1 MTREVE
7 ARLKISARDATGRT
21 FGAIASKLG
30 EIDKRADAFNRR
42 QGVMA
47 RQAQEMFGVIS
58 RYAAPAVLAYAAK
71 DALVDFA
78 ALERQMTRIGITAG
92 SSAEQTSKAFEQVQQ
107 VSKDMN
113 FDSVQPAI
121 EALDT
126 LVASGKSLEEAMAFL
141 PSVLAT
147 AQASGAATSDI
158 ANTGLKAASALKI
171 EASELQRAFDIM
183 VTGGKAGQ
191 FELKDMAR
199 EIPGLANSF
208 ATLGYEGEE
217 GLKRLVAILQTIRE
231 DTGDASSAAT
241 QAQNIF
247 GKMLSGDTIKKFSD
261 FGIDLRKEMEAARKT
276 GEDAVSAFVRLSKEA
291 VDGDYTKLPLLFTDQ
306 EFRLGMQSLMTSAD
320 SLEKFLKVMNSAEVD
335 GTVFRDLNRVMS
347 DTQASIDRMANSWEK
362 LKTSVG
368 GAIAPVAAPAMD
380 AVTSTLD
387 KRSAIRRGLEQS
399 GMTSVIDRE
408 AWMLKQLPFGAFSS
422 SREADRM
429 AMAGG
434 YRDRQFLM
442 DYRAGTE
449 ANKDDAFNVPQTREQ
464 RRALLKSADPSSIG
478 MAGMGGTLIEDAS
491 KAGDE
496 IKSRSEEAG
505 NNLAKGGEQAASAME
520 RAAQAIISAAAA
532 FSRLGSFSGGGGT
545 GVNANTGRSMPP
557 AAGRPAGTGRQ

>member
-21 FGAIASKLG
+21 FGAIAGKIG
-30 EIDKRADAFNRR
+30 EIDKKAAAFNQR
-42 QGVMA
+42 QGIMA

-92 SSAEQTSKAFEQVQQ
+92 ASAEQTAKAFDQVQQ
-107 VSKDMN
+107 VSRDMS

-141 PSVLAT
+141 PSVLST
-147 AQASGAATSDI
+147 AQASGAATADI
-158 ANTGLKAASALKI
+158 ANTGLKAADALKI
-171 EASELQRAFDIM
+171 QTNELQRAFDIM
-183 VTGGKAGQ
+183 VAGGKAGQ
-191 FELKDMAR
+191 FELKDMAQY
-199 EIPGLANSF
+199 IPGLANSF
-208 ATLGYEGEE
+208 ATLGYEGED
-217 GLKRLVAILQTIRE
+217 GLKKLVALLQTIRE
-231 DTGDASSAAT
+231 DTGDASAAAT

-247 GKMLSGDTIKKFSD
+247 GKMYSEETSNKFKK
-261 FGIDLRKEMEAARKT
+261 FGIDLRKEMEAAKAS
-276 GEDAVSAFVRLSKEA
+276 GEDAVSAFVRLSEQAIK
-291 VDGDYTKLPLLFTDQ
+291 GDYSKLPLLFSDQ
-306 EFRLGMQSLMTSAD
+306 EFRLGMQSLMTSAG
-320 SLEKFLKVMNSAEVD
+320 SLERFLKIMNSAEVD
-335 GTVFRDLNRVMS
+335 GTVFRDLNVVMS
-347 DTQASIDRMANSWEK
+347 DTQASIDRMASSWES
-362 LKTSVG
+362 LKTSLG
-368 GAIAPVAAPAMD
+368 GTIAPVAAPAMD
-380 AVTSTLD
+380 ALSSTLD
-387 KRSAIRRGLEQS
+387 RRSAIRRGLEKS
-399 GMTSVIDRE
+399 GMSSVVERE
-408 AWMLKQLPFGAFSS
+408 AWMLKQLPLGAFSS

-442 DYRAGTE
+442 DYRSGTE
-449 ANKDDAFNVPQTREQ
+449 AAKDDAFNVPKTRDQ
-464 RRALLKSADPSSIG
+464 RRALLRGADATQIG
-478 MAGMGGTLIEDAS
+478 MADMGGVLIEQAG

-505 NNLAKGGEQAASAME
+505 DRIAQGGEQAASALE
-520 RAAQAIISAAAA
+520 RVADKLLSVVSSIN
-532 FSRLGSFSGGGGT
+532 RLGSYAAPGGT